1 MRLARTFNEKVETK
15 PKNQLQRRRFG
26 CVIDAYQPRSPS
38 TRDGGMVLLRLRS
51 RTCPPCPRSF
61 WRSSPAKGIDSP
73 PVGIRSESRTNCLTG
88 KRGGI
93 AANLELPSNPRALTA
108 DGRIGDPFI
117 LRPKFTL
124 DPSEEAS
131 P

>member
-26 CVIDAYQPRSPS
+26 CVISAYQRRSPS

-61 WRSSPAKGIDSP
+61 WRSSLSQGNRFAAGGNS
-73 PVGIRSESRTNCLTG
+73 LG
-88 KRGGI
+88 KPNQSSHRK
-93 AANLELPSNPRALTA
+93 ARWHRRNLELLSNPRALTA
-108 DGRIGDPFI
+108 DGCIGDPFI

>member
-15 PKNQLQRRRFG
+15 PKNQLQRRRFW
-26 CVIDAYQPRSPS
+26 CVINAYQ
-38 TRDGGMVLLRLRS
+38 
-51 RTCPPCPRSF
+51 
-61 WRSSPAKGIDSP
+61 RSSLSQGNRFAAGGNS
-73 PVGIRSESRTNCLTG
+73 LG
-88 KRGGI
+88 KPNQSSHRK
-93 AANLELPSNPRALTA
+93 ARWHRRNLELLSNPRALTA
-108 DGRIGDPFI
+108 DGCIGDPFI